1 MRQFYREALSD
12 PLQRQVNGG
21 SERVDILGTALLRI
35 CSGVGT
41 RAGEEGT
48 AGAHPVSFLS
58 LPEISEHTLS
68 ILASYQN
75 QRCREKE
82 KKQLRKQ

>member
-41 RAGEEGT
+41 RAG
-48 AGAHPVSFLS
+48 AHPVSFLS